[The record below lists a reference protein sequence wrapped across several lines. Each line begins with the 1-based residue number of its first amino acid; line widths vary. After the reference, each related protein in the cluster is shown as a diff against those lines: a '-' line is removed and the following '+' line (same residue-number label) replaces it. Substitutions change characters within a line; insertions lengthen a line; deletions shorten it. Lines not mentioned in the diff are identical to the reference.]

1 MRNAII
7 QSNQHCDLVV
17 CVIVA
22 TEFVC
27 ITVAQ
32 HNICV
37 GFPFIK
43 IIQNGE
49 CLLLNLEKFYLQFF
63 FFFGRDFFNRERNN
77 KNEWKMNSIYMQMDG
92 LFFSDFSFEMEFL
105 FESK

>member
-1 MRNAII
+1 MSII
-7 QSNQHCDLVV
+7 K
-17 CVIVA
+17 
-22 TEFVC
+22 
-27 ITVAQ
+27 
-32 HNICV
+32 
-37 GFPFIK
+37 P
-43 IIQNGE
+43 GE
-49 CLLLNLEKFYLQFF
+49 ILFTIL